1 MMEAM
6 RAKLAKMK
14 QDYPHAYA
22 VIDALF
28 ARLREAERSGE
39 GQDIAAEIRETQ
51 RLLMKKKHG
60 CIEYRE
66 RASDWLVNIK
76 RDGQDMID
84 NDDEYDDVRC
94 KEETLYESVVR
105 AVENKLKKRVRVYV
119 AKVFDAGLSADQL
132 EAFHRAETV
141 DLDEYCE
148 DVRDRLINN
157 LHCMQCRF

>member
-28 ARLREAERSGE
+28 ARLRRGEPLDEAEV
-39 GQDIAAEIRETQ
+39 RETQ
-51 RLLMKKKHG
+51 RLLMNKKHG
-60 CIEYRE
+60 CIEYTE

-157 LHCMQCRF
+157 LQCMQCRF